1 MQLEERR
8 IGYPRRPLPDDVRA
22 PWEPGDLFALTDT
35 ARRFHA
41 SRALL
46 KAMLGGFGSAK
57 TTTLCAE
64 AIFAGF
70 ENLGHSGVLFEPTFP
85 LVRDALRPSMDERLT
100 EFGLRRGTDWTY
112 SITDST
118 WRVLGG
124 AERGGFSILGRAASE
139 WERIVGMNLA
149 WAGLDEP
156 ARMPREALTAARARV
171 RVGPVRRVFL
181 TGTPDPGSWVSKW
194 AQRPPS
200 GAAIFHA
207 ATTENPYIAQDYL
220 DMLAQEYDAKALDAY
235 LRGQIVSLTGGAYH
249 AFSNDPWPAGN
260 VGACAYDASLPLYV
274 ACDNNRDPLVAVLAH
289 RVGNVL
295 RVFSEVFLRGGSWS
309 ALSEAIHARCGGVA
323 PAGIILHGDAVL
335 RGAID
340 NEMTDWGAFAS
351 IRDHLRRVFGKD
363 VRIAMRAPKA
373 NPLELNRLETANAH
387 LCTSRGERRV
397 MVDPRCVELLADM
410 REMETDEEGRLRKPG
425 RAKGVDRDR
434 SHLSDALGYLLHAEW
449 PAGASTASRRVA
461 IVSVPLPSR

>member
-1 MQLEERR
+1 MQTRA
-8 IGYPRRPLPDDVRA
+8 IGYQRRPLPDGVRA
-22 PWEPGDLFALTDT
+22 PWKPGDLFALTET
-35 ARRFHA
+35 ARKFHA

-85 LVRDALRPSMDERLT
+85 LVRDALRPSMDERLE
-100 EFGLRRGTDWTY
+100 EFGLKRGRDWTY

-124 AERGGFSILGRAASE
+124 AARGGFDILGRPASE

-194 AQRPPS
+194 AQRPPA
-200 GAAIFHA
+200 GAVILHA
-207 ATTENPYIAQDYL
+207 STTENPYISQDYL
-220 DMLAQEYDAKALDAY
+220 DMLAQEYDAKALGAY
-235 LRGQIVSLTGGAYH
+235 LRGEIVSLSGGAYH
-249 AFSNDPWPAGN
+249 AFSGAAWPAGN
-260 VGACAYDASLPLYV
+260 VGACAYDPSLPLYV
-274 ACDNNRDPLVAVLAH
+274 ACDNNRDPLVAVLCQ

-295 RVFSEVFLRGGSWS
+295 RVFGEVFLRGGSWS
-309 ALSEAIHARCGGVA
+309 ALAEAIHARLGGKP
-323 PAGIILHGDAVL
+323 PAGIVLHGDAVL

-351 IRDHLRRVFGKD
+351 IRDHLRRVFGSD
-363 VRIAMRAPKA
+363 VRISMRAPKA

-387 LCTSRGERRV
+387 LCSSKGERRV
-397 MVDPRCVELLADM
+397 MIDPCCSELLADL

-425 RAKGVDRDR
+425 RSKGVDRDR

-449 PAGASTASRRVA
+449 PAGSSAPTRRVA
-461 IVSVPLPSR
+461 IVTADLRA